1 MTNAKTQATIHAA
14 PEKVWSAI
22 TTPEVIQQFMMGAE
36 THTTWEVGS
45 PIRWTGEYQG
55 KKYEDKG
62 VVKKFDPPR
71 VLETTYWSSMQGK
84 PDVPENYVT
93 VTWELAAKD
102 GATVLTITQTVSSE
116 DGVEHAKQQWAGVL
130 ASIKKIVEAQ

>member
-1 MTNAKTQATIHAA
+1 MTNAKTQSTIHAA

-22 TTPEVIQQFMMGAE
+22 TTPEVIKQFMMGAD

-45 PIRWTGEYQG
+45 PIRWTGEYKG
-55 KKYEDKG
+55 KTYEDKG
-62 VVKKFDPPR
+62 VVKKFDPPN

-84 PDVPENYVT
+84 PDAPENYVT
-93 VTWELAAKD
+93 VTWELSAKD
-102 GATVLTITQTVSSE
+102 GATVLTITQTTSE
-116 DGVEHAKQQWAGVL
+116 EGVDHAKQQWSGVL